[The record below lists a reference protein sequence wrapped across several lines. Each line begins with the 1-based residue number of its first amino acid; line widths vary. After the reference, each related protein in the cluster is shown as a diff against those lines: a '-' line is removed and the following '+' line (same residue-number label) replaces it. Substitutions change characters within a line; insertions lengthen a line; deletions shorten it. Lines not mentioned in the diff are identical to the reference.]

1 MKQDLL
7 NIVVRCNM
15 RPGWRDNDDV
25 VSVRLRYEEN
35 NPDDGIKVFELP
47 QDTSGKGFVIVIVT
61 PIMLEWIKKYSSKGI
76 TLDDTFH
83 TTRYNLRLATLMVV
97 DERDRGLP
105 GAFLMSGTMTSSDVE
120 KLFTV
125 IRALVPEFEPEK
137 MVTDEAP
144 CFYKGFRAVFPR
156 ARTRIHFC
164 RFHILQSWKRKINQ
178 VVEVSLRASVCSSLK
193 RLLGEPR
200 LEAFI
205 QRFGEILGYLR
216 LKGQGVTVDYLEK
229 NYLARTPTWASFA
242 NEGAVL
248 DTTMISERFHRR
260 IKEEFLHR
268 NGNSRLDG
276 FVELSIRAVKELAE
290 DVEIKER
297 RRFVGCAFRLTE
309 THKRHRTALEM
320 FKWNSDLVLKADPN
334 KWEVYSK
341 CRTKHF
347 VVSWKGECNC
357 NPQKNTHCQKCNVCA
372 YSYTCTCPDN
382 RPGISCAHRYAVMM
396 ECRTVRGTEP
406 EEVASEPIKELD
418 WETSTM
424 QDAEMPIVDDTETSI
439 NEAHG
444 RLEIRYQKLHSIKR
458 MTAII
463 EARAVS
469 MAKVDSSEAETILED
484 AVNQLQVV
492 AKTLG
497 GSQTE
502 QLIPRPEMARVGAKP
517 HISCVP
523 LYQRVKVRKEKKC
536 RRQ

>member
-1 MKQDLL
+1 
-7 NIVVRCNM
+7 M

-35 NPDDGIKVFELP
+35 NPDDGIKVFEPP
-47 QDTSGKGFVIVIVT
+47 QDTSGKGFVMVIVT

-105 GAFLMSGTMTSSDVE
+105 G
-120 KLFTV
+120 
-125 IRALVPEFEPEK
+125 
-137 MVTDEAP
+137 
-144 CFYKGFRAVFPR
+144 
-156 ARTRIHFC
+156 
-164 RFHILQSWKRKINQ
+164 
-178 VVEVSLRASVCSSLK
+178 
-193 RLLGEPR
+193 EPR

-216 LKGQGVTVDYLEK
+216 LKGQGVMVDYLEK

-290 DVEIKER
+290 DVEIK
-297 RRFVGCAFRLTE
+297 
-309 THKRHRTALEM
+309 
-320 FKWNSDLVLKADPN
+320 
-334 KWEVYSK
+334 
-341 CRTKHF
+341 
-347 VVSWKGECNC
+347 
-357 NPQKNTHCQKCNVCA
+357 
-372 YSYTCTCPDN
+372 
-382 RPGISCAHRYAVMM
+382 
-396 ECRTVRGTEP
+396 
-406 EEVASEPIKELD
+406 
-418 WETSTM
+418 
-424 QDAEMPIVDDTETSI
+424 
-439 NEAHG
+439 
-444 RLEIRYQKLHSIKR
+444 

-497 GSQTE
+497 ESQTE

-523 LYQRVKVRKEKKC
+523 LYQVH
-536 RRQ
+536 